1 MKIISLFEISK
12 SPGGI
17 KRLLFELNSSK
28 EFGLTSDYSKIIK
41 ITDGVWRETSEG
53 SHEKD
58 TESYGVFFENGH
70 ILQLPK
76 SKFAAEWIEEG

>member
-1 MKIISLFEISK
+1 MKIISLFEISPSRGDFK
-12 SPGGI
+12 P
-17 KRLLFELNSSK
+17 FTFNLNASK
-28 EFGLTSDYSKIIK
+28 NFGLTDDYSKIIK
-41 ITDGVWRETSEG
+41 ITDGMWRETSEG

-58 TESYGVFFENGH
+58 TESYAVFFENGH

>member
-17 KRLLFELNSSK
+17 KRLLFELDSTKN
-28 EFGLTSDYSKIIK
+28 FGLPEDYSKIIK
-41 ITDGVWRETSEG
+41 ITDGMWRETSEG

-76 SKFAAEWIEEG
+76 SKFAAEWITEG